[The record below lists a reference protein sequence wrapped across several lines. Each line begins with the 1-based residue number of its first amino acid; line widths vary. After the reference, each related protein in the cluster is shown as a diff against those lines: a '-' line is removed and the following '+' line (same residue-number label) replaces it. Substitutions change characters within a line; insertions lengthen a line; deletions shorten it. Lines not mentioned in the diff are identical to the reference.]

1 MPLKK
6 RKDTRI
12 DLPNLDASSNVQ
24 SDSSDIGPRVKKPR
38 KTVQTTALTPQTNV
52 SNYSKC
58 LYCKKPFVSQKDM
71 QTHDAVCEEQ
81 SLSEEKPI
89 LEVSTDD
96 EKDIDQFFPDIDY
109 DDNDKLY
116 VPSKFEEQ
124 DSSADEEETSEDEE
138 DPKKTRNVNC
148 YSSLF

>member
-1 MPLKK
+1 
-6 RKDTRI
+6 
-12 DLPNLDASSNVQ
+12 
-24 SDSSDIGPRVKKPR
+24 
-38 KTVQTTALTPQTNV
+38 
-52 SNYSKC
+52 
-58 LYCKKPFVSQKDM
+58 M